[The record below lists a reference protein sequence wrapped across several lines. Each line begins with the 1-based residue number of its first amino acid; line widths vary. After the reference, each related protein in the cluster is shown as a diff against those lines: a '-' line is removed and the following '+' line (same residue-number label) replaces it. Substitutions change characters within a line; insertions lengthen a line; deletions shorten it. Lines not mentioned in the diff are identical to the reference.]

1 MYTTIKGLKI
11 NYREAGEGDLV
22 CLLHGWGADSSLYEN
37 IMNVI
42 AARYKVVAPDFPGFG
57 GSEEPPAAWSVDDYA
72 DFVVEFLHQFKR
84 KKVILLGHSY
94 GGRVI
99 IKLSARKNLPFAIV
113 KNILVDAAGI
123 MPHRSLAY
131 KLRVRL
137 YKLGKAVLNFPL
149 MTKLF
154 PDALNRFQKKFG
166 SADYAAASP
175 VMRGSL
181 VKAVNEDLEPLL
193 PQITAETLLI
203 WGDKDTATPVSDGR
217 KMEKQIKGSGLVVF
231 SGAGH
236 YSFLEQPYLFAKVIK
251 SFLNIGD

>member
-1 MYTTIKGLKI
+1 
-11 NYREAGEGDLV
+11 
-22 CLLHGWGADSSLYEN
+22 
-37 IMNVI
+37 
-42 AARYKVVAPDFPGFG
+42 
-57 GSEEPPAAWSVDDYA
+57 VDDYA

-154 PDALNRFQKKFG
+154 PD
-166 SADYAAASP
+166 DYAAASP

-203 WGDKDTATPVSDGR
+203 WGDKDTATPLSDGR